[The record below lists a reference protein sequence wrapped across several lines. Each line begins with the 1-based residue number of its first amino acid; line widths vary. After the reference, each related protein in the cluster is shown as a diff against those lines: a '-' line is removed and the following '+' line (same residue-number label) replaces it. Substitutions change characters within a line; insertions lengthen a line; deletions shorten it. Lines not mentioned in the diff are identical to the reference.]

1 MSPVGAG
8 PFPVLLFW
16 PSSIRETKY
25 EIWWFAADWGTGDVP
40 EAWKDHIDWFNVV
53 ITEDT
58 QFGDWI
64 QKSVES
70 DAFKGVPLC
79 YQEARIYHAHE
90 AIDRAIG
97 VNRIPEELR
106 VEQVI
111 GDEWTWPQDDQRRL
125 KLYES
130 MKAAAE

>member
-1 MSPVGAG
+1 M
-8 PFPVLLFW
+8 
-16 PSSIRETKY
+16 
-25 EIWWFAADWGTGDVP
+25 P